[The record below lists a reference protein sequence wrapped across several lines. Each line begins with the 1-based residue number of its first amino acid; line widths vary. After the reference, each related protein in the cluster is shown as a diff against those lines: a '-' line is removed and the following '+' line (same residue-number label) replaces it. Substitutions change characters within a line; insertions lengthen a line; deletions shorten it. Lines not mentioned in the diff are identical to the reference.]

1 MVSAFPSRGRDGS
14 IAITALNC
22 DGHADNRGRSMIFND
37 IGAGQGCRMSITT
50 LVAAASARR
59 DGIDSI
65 MMIMMIMITGTRLGQ
80 W

>member
-59 DGIDSI
+59 EPSLPLPGDVGGGGDNRNS
-65 MMIMMIMITGTRLGQ
+65 TR
-80 W
+80 